1 MFTADGLNSFII
13 QDEKKVIEKKFF
25 GTEQL
30 TRTGNKITL
39 VNIKFNLNDCKN
51 LSKKELN
58 NLSDTA
64 RDFSISFNLSEASSN
79 FVIL

>member
-1 MFTADGLNSFII
+1 MFASDALNSFII
-13 QDEKKVIEKKFF
+13 QDDKKVIEKKFF
-25 GTEQL
+25 RTEQL

-64 RDFSISFNLSEASSN
+64 RDFFILFNLSEASLN

>member
-1 MFTADGLNSFII
+1 MFASDALNSFII
-13 QDEKKVIEKKFF
+13 QDDKKVIEKNFF

-64 RDFSISFNLSEASSN
+64 RDFFILFNLSEASLN

>member
-1 MFTADGLNSFII
+1 MFASDALNSFII
-13 QDEKKVIEKKFF
+13 QDDKKVIEKKFF

-64 RDFSISFNLSEASSN
+64 RDFFILFNLSEASLN

>member
-1 MFTADGLNSFII
+1 MFASDALNSLII
-13 QDEKKVIEKKFF
+13 QDDKKVIEKNFF

-64 RDFSISFNLSEASSN
+64 RDFFILFNLSEASLN

>member
-1 MFTADGLNSFII
+1 MFASDALNSFII
-13 QDEKKVIEKKFF
+13 QDDKKVIEKIFF

-64 RDFSISFNLSEASSN
+64 RDFFILFNLSEASLN